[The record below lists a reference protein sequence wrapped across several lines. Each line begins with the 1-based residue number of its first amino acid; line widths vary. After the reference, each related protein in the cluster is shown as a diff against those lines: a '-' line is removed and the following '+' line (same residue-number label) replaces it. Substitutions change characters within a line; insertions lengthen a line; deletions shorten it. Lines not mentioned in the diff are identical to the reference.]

1 MSESYWK
8 MRVRELEAENHKL
21 KLIMQLHA
29 GDCCSLNNEVG
40 LFRGHWEDA
49 EDRCD
54 ELQAKV
60 VLAMSQNYCKIC
72 GNTLDGYVPP
82 DVPNIE
88 DRCNKLEKAL
98 KLTIDR
104 WRLIGRKIWDTKVKV
119 SIFELG
125 RQLEKDIEEI
135 LKG

>member
-21 KLIMQLHA
+21 KLTMQLHA
-29 GDCCSLNNEVG
+29 GDCCSLNNEVE

-49 EDRCD
+49 EERS
-54 ELQAKV
+54 K
-60 VLAMSQNYCKIC
+60 
-72 GNTLDGYVPP
+72 
-82 DVPNIE
+82 
-88 DRCNKLEKAL
+88 RLEEAL
-98 KLTIDR
+98 KLMIDR
-104 WRLIGRKIWDTKVKV
+104 WRLIGREIWDTKVKV

-125 RQLEKDIEEI
+125 RQLEKDVEEI